1 MASSV
6 ISIALVDD
14 HHVVVH
20 ALRTFL
26 ESFADLKVVGI
37 AGSGEELFEKLSSWT
52 PPHVV
57 VLDLL
62 MPGGIDGVE
71 TTRRLIKQYPGV
83 RVVALTASTDEAR
96 MNAVLRAGATGY
108 LRKDAEP
115 ELLIG
120 AVRTVHIGK
129 SFIDP
134 SAAGNVL
141 FAGRAPEL
149 SPRELEVLREAAIG
163 RSNREIGERLF
174 VSEETVKTHIA
185 HILSKL
191 ALQNRTQLVA
201 YAVKHHILSLE
212 DL

>member
-1 MASSV
+1 MARPMIQV
-6 ISIALVDD
+6 ALVDD
-14 HHVVVH
+14 HQVVTH

-26 ESFADLKVVGI
+26 ESFPDMKVVGI
-37 AGSGEELFEKLSSWT
+37 AASGEELLEKISGWQK
-52 PPHVV
+52 PDVV

-71 TTRRLIKQYPGV
+71 TARRLVAQHPGI
-83 RVVALTASTDEAR
+83 RIVALTASTDDAR

-108 LRKDAEP
+108 VRKEAEP
-115 ELLIG
+115 ELLLR
-120 AVRTVHIGK
+120 AVRAVHQGK

-134 SAAGNVL
+134 SAAGSALLANRV
-141 FAGRAPEL
+141 PEL
-149 SPRELEVLREAAIG
+149 SPRELEVLREAALG
-163 RSNREIGERLF
+163 RSNREIGEKLF

-201 YAVKHHILSLE
+201 YAVKHRILSLE

>member
-1 MASSV
+1 MASPLIRV
-6 ISIALVDD
+6 ALADD
-14 HHVVVH
+14 HQVVVY

-26 ESFADLKVVGI
+26 ESFADISVVGV
-37 AGSGEELFEKLSSWT
+37 ASSGEEILEKLTAWKR
-52 PPHVV
+52 PHVV

-71 TTRRLIKQYPGV
+71 TTRRVIAQYPEI

-115 ELLIG
+115 ELLLRAIR
-120 AVRTVHIGK
+120 AVHLGK

-134 SAAGNVL
+134 SASGNVL
-141 FAGRAPEL
+141 FGRAPEL

-174 VSEETVKTHIA
+174 VSEETIKTHVA

-201 YAVKHHILSLE
+201 YAIKHQIVSLE

>member
-1 MASSV
+1 MASPLIRV
-6 ISIALVDD
+6 ALADD
-14 HHVVVH
+14 HQVVAC

-26 ESFADLKVVGI
+26 ESFADISVVGV
-37 AGSGEELFEKLSSWT
+37 ASSGEEILEKLTGWT
-52 PPHVV
+52 RPHVV

-71 TTRRLIKQYPGV
+71 TTRRLIAQYPEI

-115 ELLIG
+115 ELLLRAIR
-120 AVRTVHIGK
+120 AVHLGK

-134 SAAGNVL
+134 SASGNVL
-141 FAGRAPEL
+141 FGRSPEL
-149 SPRELEVLREAAIG
+149 SRRELEVLREAAIG

-174 VSEETVKTHIA
+174 VSEETIKTHIA

-201 YAVKHHILSLE
+201 YAIKHQIVSLE